1 MTARYT
7 EHEMFCDYKSKLLY
21 RQHTMSE
28 EGHDVDASVH
38 ALTWRHPS
46 SMGSITTR
54 TRLTIVTNFI
64 DDSVPNVFAA
74 NIELWR
80 DTGWIMLEE
89 YFDDALLE
97 CYNARDAEKKCLKIL
112 ESFFVGTIDEDPG
125 PSTPNPGKAPNS
137 SVRMKRTHKKQK
149 PVVQEKAKK
158 ESLPKSEDDSSFD
171 WI

>member
-1 MTARYT
+1 M
-7 EHEMFCDYKSKLLY
+7 ESEMFCDYKSKLLY

-28 EGHDVDASVH
+28 EGHDVDASVY
-38 ALTWRHPS
+38 ALTWRHPA

-54 TRLTIVTNFI
+54 TRLTIVTNFV

-74 NIELWR
+74 NIEVWR

-89 YFDDALLE
+89 YFDDSLQLE
-97 CYNARDAEKKCLKIL
+97 CYNALDAEKKCLKIL
-112 ESFFVGTIDEDPG
+112 ESFFVGTIEDDP
-125 PSTPNPGKAPNS
+125 TPVSPKPDRVPKP
-137 SVRMKRTHKKQK
+137 SVRIKRTHKKQK

-158 ESLPKSEDDSSFD
+158 DTVPKNEDDSSFD